1 MSSSPATSFEL
12 RGQFCGFVRTLL
24 GRRRMVLRVDKVE
37 HFLKVDKELRHRL
50 KTALTP
56 GSEILVLG
64 HERPGDKKRV
74 VDEVKLMTPEGPV
87 ACAVCPIRVCTKK
100 NCWRNGGKELW
111 EALEVTLARQGL
123 TGAIPLEG
131 VHCLDHC
138 KRGPNAEWQGRDFHH
153 CTPRD
158 SERIVGKEKVESD
171 SGK

>member
-1 MSSSPATSFEL
+1 VTHFEL

-24 GRRRMVLRVDKVE
+24 GRRRMVLRVDKEE
-37 HFLKVDKELRHRL
+37 HFLKVEKALRHRL
-50 KTALTP
+50 KSALPP

-64 HERPGDKKRV
+64 HERAGDKKRV
-74 VDEVKLMTPEGPV
+74 VDEVKLMTADGPV
-87 ACAVCPIRVCTKK
+87 AGAVCPIRVCNKK

-111 EALEVTLARQGL
+111 HALEETLARQGL
-123 TGAIPLEG
+123 TEAIGLEG

-158 SERIVGKEKVESD
+158 AERIVGKSKGE
-171 SGK
+171 